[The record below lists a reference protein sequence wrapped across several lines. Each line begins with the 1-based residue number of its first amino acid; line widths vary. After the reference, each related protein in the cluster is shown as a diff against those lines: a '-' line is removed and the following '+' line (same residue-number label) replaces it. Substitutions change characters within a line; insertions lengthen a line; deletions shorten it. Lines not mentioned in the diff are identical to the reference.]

1 MIKKITLILLILF
14 TTFGMIS
21 CGKKENSEQSKT
33 IPENFL
39 EKVNNDE
46 YLTENDKEKAIEI
59 IQEYVEKEKKFINDD
74 GEIKEENYNN
84 YYELYKKMA

>member
-39 EKVNNDE
+39 ETVNNDE

-59 IQEYVEKEKKFINDD
+59 I
-74 GEIKEENYNN
+74 
-84 YYELYKKMA
+84 